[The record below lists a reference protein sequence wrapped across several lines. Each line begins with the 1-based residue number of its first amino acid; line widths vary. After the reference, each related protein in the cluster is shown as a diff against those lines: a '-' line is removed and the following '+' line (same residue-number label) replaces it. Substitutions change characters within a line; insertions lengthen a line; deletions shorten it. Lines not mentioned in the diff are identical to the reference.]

1 MARQERASRLT
12 KTQRAAS
19 RRTAGAGTRARG
31 FTLIELLVTI
41 AVAGV
46 ILTLGVPS
54 MRQVIMNNRMTALTN
69 DLATAVHL
77 ARTEAI
83 RRGVSVDVC
92 IGSTQINS
100 TTSIA
105 TGKCNDSGANGG
117 WNQGW
122 LVIADP
128 NSTSELVWSRGPTG
142 DSSVVV
148 TAAAKL
154 TFSARGHLS
163 LPADGAVFDIC
174 DSRGDAH
181 ATRFEVASTG
191 HAKVS
196 KVAGQAA
203 SDGQSA
209 ACPQTDA

>member
-12 KTQRAAS
+12 NIQRAAS

-83 RRGVSVDVC
+83 RRGVPVDVC
-92 IGSTQINS
+92 IGSTQIDS
-100 TTSIA
+100 TDSIA
-105 TGKCNDSGANGG
+105 TGQCNNSGANSG

-122 LVIADP
+122 LVVADP
-128 NSTSELVWSRGPTG
+128 DSTPELVWSRGPAG
-142 DSSVVV
+142 DSPVIV
-148 TAAAKL
+148 TGAAKL

-163 LPADGAVFDIC
+163 SPAAGAVFSIC
-174 DSRGDAH
+174 DSRGDAN

-196 KVAGQAA
+196 KLAESA

-209 ACPQTDA
+209 VCPQTDA